1 MGSKSVLQGQNLLIE
16 AGDAKELVV
25 GEKITLMKW
34 GNAIVTSIEEV
45 SGVFTV
51 KAELKVEDTD
61 YKKTKKL
68 TWITE
73 DPNSNF
79 EVTLVELD
87 HLITKKKVEENEKV
101 SDIVNYN
108 SRIAYNAIAEGNM
121 KDLKKGDIIQL
132 ERRGYFFVDSIPAN
146 GKNMTLNFIPDG
158 KTKNM
163 SKIESKLDQKQVA
176 GGKVTEKQA
185 AAAAE
190 AKEKKAEADQGE
202 QKLSKKDL
210 SKLKSKEKKAAAKDA
225 IKSGDG
231 LDAKKDAK
239 VD

>member
-87 HLITKKKVEENEKV
+87 HLITKKKVEENEK
-101 SDIVNYN
+101 
-108 SRIAYNAIAEGNM
+108 AYNAIAEGNM